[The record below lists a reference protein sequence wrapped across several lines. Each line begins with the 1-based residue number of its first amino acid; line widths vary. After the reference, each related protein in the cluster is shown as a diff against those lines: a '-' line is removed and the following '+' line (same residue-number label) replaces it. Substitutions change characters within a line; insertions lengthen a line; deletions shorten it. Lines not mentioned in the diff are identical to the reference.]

1 MGWTIYRSSERLSIV
16 QQSDRR
22 SCRRDVPSRAS
33 PDSLPKQG
41 NAHSLSALKLKLSGG
56 RPSSSGVTSG
66 GSPGVAD
73 AGLVCVSD
81 VFVQTART
89 WVRDPCSID
98 RSWLNTGLL
107 MPAARKL
114 RGMPLRRN
122 GGGGGGEVEASG
134 IIRWR
139 VLGNERP
146 RAEQEGRW
154 NKNLSQRFETKQRRF
169 RRAHGMSNAVKA
181 RVKQCRQ
188 IGMLSETGR
197 LFGSFT
203 REEFQNSSLAHD
215 CSIRRPIGCYN
226 FCLSLH

>member
-1 MGWTIYRSSERLSIV
+1 MRMGWTIYRSSERLSIV

-122 GGGGGGEVEASG
+122 GGGGGGEVELFDGASWAM
-134 IIRWR
+134 RDPAQSKR
-139 VLGNERP
+139 VDGT
-146 RAEQEGRW
+146 
-154 NKNLSQRFETKQRRF
+154 KISLSVSKRSSADSGEPM
-169 RRAHGMSNAVKA
+169 G
-181 RVKQCRQ
+181 CR
-188 IGMLSETGR
+188 MR
-197 LFGSFT
+197 
-203 REEFQNSSLAHD
+203 
-215 CSIRRPIGCYN
+215 
-226 FCLSLH
+226 